1 MRLKISALLGAAT
14 LALALAVPAFAFD
27 CSVAK
32 KPPTAGAVGIVDA
45 NDVFTPLKSNPG
57 TEERPHGGFIVF
69 TDGEI
74 TVSTFL
80 HAPDGVLPPVRPGG
94 PQDRRGDEV
103 LGRDELD
110 RRALAVELRIE
121 EPGQLGVVVGGW
133 PGGFVAHVGTS
144 ALYGRW
150 PPVRSSSVIWSTRCW

>member
-1 MRLKISALLGAAT
+1 MRLKISALVGAAT
-14 LALALAVPAFAFD
+14 LALAVAVPAFAFD

-57 TEERPHGGFIVF
+57 TEEQPHGGFVAF

-94 PQDRRGDEV
+94 PQDNCDGK
-103 LGRDELD
+103 GLD
-110 RRALAVELRIE
+110 SLE
-121 EPGQLGVVVGGW
+121 ECFGG
-133 PGGFVAHVGTS
+133 
-144 ALYGRW
+144 
-150 PPVRSSSVIWSTRCW
+150 